1 MPHVEIKH
9 FKVLIDNKPSIDQ
22 PVKEK
27 QETYHQKLVL
37 MSRNNDYTTRNLLDY
52 SYRQNYYKDVRID
65 LARQTYKTI
74 PQQIS
79 FTKK

>member
-1 MPHVEIKH
+1 
-9 FKVLIDNKPSIDQ
+9 
-22 PVKEK
+22 
-27 QETYHQKLVL
+27 

-65 LARQTYKTI
+65 LARRTYKTI